1 MNTLETVYNKMVE
14 ADIRQRQYEETLLI
28 LKEELEIFSKKFT
41 KLHRNFGLK
50 FRNEPFDIFYRDEKI
65 NILFKGYESIS
76 NPTVSY
82 NETLHDTKPYPAA
95 LFWLLVDIIRF
106 LVYILFSFVTA
117 CPTPVGAIS
126 SPNTAFINVLLPAPV
141 FPIKIISAT
150 RNFISSRRHIWTRPV
165 NHTAEE

>member
-14 ADIRQRQYEETLLI
+14 ADIRQRQYEETLSI

-76 NPTVSY
+76 NPNYIYKSLNKSINFY
-82 NETLHDTKPYPAA
+82 IGFNKQAREMDINSICFCIERA
-95 LFWLLVDIIRF
+95 L
-106 LVYILFSFVTA
+106 
-117 CPTPVGAIS
+117 
-126 SPNTAFINVLLPAPV
+126 
-141 FPIKIISAT
+141 K
-150 RNFISSRRHIWTRPV
+150 
-165 NHTAEE
+165 